1 MNSTS
6 KITVNGKE
14 YNSLSEIPDEYKVVF
29 KDENNNGIPD
39 MVEGIL
45 AGMNDLNNPAINK
58 SGNSNV
64 NANFTSFFFNGK
76 QYSDLNQLPP
86 NAKQMVEKGLAGL
99 EKTGMNITN
108 SFTNVSKPEE
118 FNKQNPKQNDVV
130 QELQPGFKFRVIMTI
145 ILFILAVIYIF
156 WLTKII

>member
-14 YNSLSEIPDEYKVVF
+14 YNSLNDIPDELKVVF

-45 AGMNDLNNPAINK
+45 AGTNDLKNSSAQT
-58 SGNSNV
+58 SGSSNV
-64 NANFTSFFFNGK
+64 NANFTTFFYNGQ
-76 QYSDLNQLPP
+76 QYGSLDQLPP

-99 EKTGMNITN
+99 EKTGMKITD

-118 FNKQNPKQNDVV
+118 LNKQNPKQNDVV

-145 ILFILAVIYIF
+145 ILFILAAIYII

>member
-1 MNSTS
+1 MSTS

-45 AGMNDLNNPAINK
+45 SGMNDLNNPAVNK
-58 SGNSNV
+58 SGSSSV
-64 NANFTSFFFNGK
+64 NANFTTFFYNGQ
-76 QYSDLNQLPP
+76 QYGSLDQLPT
-86 NAKQMVEKGLAGL
+86 NAKQMVEKGLARL
-99 EKTGMNITN
+99 EKSGTKIMTPVDN
-108 SFTNVSKPEE
+108 SNSGGIPV
-118 FNKQNPKQNDVV
+118 NQNSSNEDAI

-145 ILFILAVIYIF
+145 ILFVLAVIYII

>member
-1 MNSTS
+1 MSTS

-45 AGMNDLNNPAINK
+45 SGMNDLNNPAVNK
-58 SGNSNV
+58 SGNSSV
-64 NANFTSFFFNGK
+64 NANFTTFFYNGQ
-76 QYSDLNQLPP
+76 QYGSLDQLPA
-86 NAKQMVEKGLAGL
+86 NAKQMVEKGLASL
-99 EKTGMNITN
+99 EKSGTKIMAPVDN
-108 SFTNVSKPEE
+108 SNSGGISV
-118 FNKQNPKQNDVV
+118 NQNSSNEDAM

-145 ILFILAVIYIF
+145 ILFVLAVIYII

>member
-1 MNSTS
+1 MSTS

-45 AGMNDLNNPAINK
+45 SGMNDLNNPAVNK
-58 SGNSNV
+58 SGSSSVNV
-64 NANFTSFFFNGK
+64 NFTTFFYNGQ
-76 QYSDLNQLPP
+76 QYGSLDQLPT
-86 NAKQMVEKGLAGL
+86 NAKQMVEKGLASL
-99 EKTGMNITN
+99 EKSGTKIMTPVDN
-108 SFTNVSKPEE
+108 SNSGGIAV
-118 FNKQNPKQNDVV
+118 NQNSSNEDAI

-145 ILFILAVIYIF
+145 ILFVLAVIYII